1 MQRSDRRDNTGR
13 LERFEDLV
21 VWRRAHELTLGVYHL
36 TSGFPRDEEFGIVY
50 RFGLRNPDSGL
61 RRRRRPEASG
71 GFGSEPKLGNL
82 QKSVQSTSVQD
93 RRFREDVSLPRF
105 CPFDFAQ
112 GRL

>member
-82 QKSVQSTSVQD
+82 
-93 RRFREDVSLPRF
+93 
-105 CPFDFAQ
+105 
-112 GRL
+112 